1 MIYDRLMKPIAVG
14 DIFLTNYNTLIVV
27 TDLAVEDGKFM
38 VVRGIILESESSINQ
53 EYIGKKLR
61 WSTNRIGIAF
71 ASYEVVGEGLVD
83 ALR

>member
-1 MIYDRLMKPIAVG
+1 MIFDRLMKPIAVG

-27 TDLAVEDGKFM
+27 TDLAVEDGRFV
-38 VVRGIILESESSINQ
+38 VVRGIILESESRINQ
-53 EYIGKKLR
+53 EYIGRRVR
-61 WSTNRIGIAF
+61 WSTNHIGIAF